1 MSTTTDHTRFPDTSL
16 NGGASLHEDHPP
28 TPPKGNGAGGSHRP
42 GRRWW
47 LLAGLVV
54 AGGATA
60 GIVWAS
66 DGGDDTAVDEPVA
79 IRTATAATVD
89 LVEFTDLDGTL
100 AYAETSTVTAAS
112 DGLVT
117 EIVAADDLLER
128 GAVAY
133 AIDGRPTVV
142 MYGDV
147 PLYRELT
154 RGLEGDDVLLLEQN
168 LAALGYHVAE
178 VDDGG
183 LPVDG
188 NVVVD
193 GVYDD
198 ATVAA
203 VERWQDGT
211 GVEPTGVVF
220 PTDVVVLAGPSAV
233 AEVAVDV
240 GDRLTPGAPVLTLNQ
255 VATVAA
261 GPATPDGGEIEV
273 FVTEG
278 QVIESGDVVYAVDG
292 APFTAVV
299 TDAVVDR
306 ELENGVDPGA
316 DVRAVE
322 EMLLALDYD
331 ADGTLVADA
340 VFDAATEIAIESWQ
354 RDLANTFDA
363 VDIDGRIDPADLV
376 VVEPGTA
383 VGALGIGDDETVVA
397 AGTLLWTTTTET
409 THRVV
414 TTSIPV
420 ADQDQVPV
428 GGEVIVELPDG
439 EQLTGV
445 VASVASTSTVDR
457 TDPNATPEFA
467 VEITLA
473 SVPDSVARFDELDV
487 VVKLV
492 DEMATGVTA
501 VPASALVAVGDGT
514 YAVEV
519 VDGATTQFVA
529 VLPGMFN
536 DGLVEVDGIDA
547 GTEVVVAS

>member
-16 NGGASLHEDHPP
+16 RDSASLHEDQPP
-28 TPPKGNGAGGSHRP
+28 TPPNRNGAGRSHRP
-42 GRRWW
+42 VRRRW

-60 GIVWAS
+60 GFVWAS
-66 DGGDDTAVDEPVA
+66 NGGDDTAVDEPVA

-89 LVEFTDLDGTL
+89 LVEFSDLDGTL

-154 RGLEGDDVLLLEQN
+154 PGAEGDDVLLLEQN

-178 VDDGG
+178 VDDAG

-188 NVVVD
+188 NLVVD

-198 ATVAA
+198 ATVSA
-203 VERWQDGT
+203 VERWQDDAGA
-211 GVEPTGVVF
+211 EPTGVVF
-220 PTDVVVLAGPSAV
+220 PTDVVVFAGPSEVTQVAV
-233 AEVAVDV
+233 AV
-240 GDRLTPGAPVLTLNQ
+240 GDRITPGTTVMTLNQ
-255 VATVAA
+255 AATVAA
-261 GPATPDGGEIEV
+261 GPATPAGGEIEV

-278 QVIESGDVVYAVDG
+278 EVIESGEVVYAVDG

-322 EMLLALDYD
+322 EMLLALGYA
-331 ADGTLVADA
+331 ADGNLVVDDM
-340 VFDAATEIAIESWQ
+340 FDTATETVIEDWQ

-363 VDIDGRIDPADLV
+363 VDVDGRIDPADLV
-376 VVEPGTA
+376 VVEPGTT
-383 VGALGIGDDETVVA
+383 VGSLGIGDGETVVA
-397 AGTLLWTTTTET
+397 TGTVLWTTTTET
-409 THRVV
+409 TDRIV

-420 ADQDQVPV
+420 ADQDQMPV
-428 GGEVIVELPDG
+428 GGDVIVELPDG

-445 VASVASTSTVDR
+445 VASVASTSTVDP

-473 SVPDSVARFDELDV
+473 SVPDSVESFDELDV

-519 VDGATTQFVA
+519 VDGAMTQFVA
-529 VLPGMFN
+529 VVPGMFN

>member
-1 MSTTTDHTRFPDTSL
+1 MSTTTDYTAHLDTSP
-16 NGGASLHEDHPP
+16 NGRVDHPAP
-28 TPPKGNGAGGSHRP
+28 SSNGADPSKRP
-42 GRRWW
+42 GRSRWM
-47 LLAGLVV
+47 LVGLGVAVV
-54 AGGATA
+54 GAAAA
-60 GIVWAS
+60 GIVVAS
-66 DGGDDTAVDEPVA
+66 NGGDDTAVDEPVA

-100 AYAETSTVTAAS
+100 TYAATSTVTAAS
-112 DGLVT
+112 GGLVT
-117 EIVAADDLLER
+117 EVAATGDLLER
-128 GAVAY
+128 GAVAF
-133 AIDGRPTVV
+133 AIDGRPTSV

-147 PLYRELT
+147 PFYRELT
-154 RGLEGDDVLLLEQN
+154 PGTEGDDVLLLEQN
-168 LAALGYHVAE
+168 LSALGYHVAE
-178 VDDGG
+178 LDDDG

-188 NVVVD
+188 DLVVD
-193 GVYDD
+193 GVYDG

-203 VERWQDGT
+203 VERWQDDL
-211 GVEPTGVVF
+211 GVEATGIVLPSDVVMLAG
-220 PTDVVVLAGPSAV
+220 PSEVTDVVV
-233 AEVAVDV
+233 DV
-240 GDRLTPGAPVLTLNQ
+240 GGRLTPGAPVMTLNQ
-255 VATVAA
+255 AATVTT
-261 GPATPDGGEIEV
+261 GPFTPAGGEIEV

-278 QVIESGDVVYAVDG
+278 EVIESGKVVYAVDG

-299 TDAVVDR
+299 TDAEFDR
-306 ELENGVDPGA
+306 QLENGIDPGA

-322 EMLLALDYD
+322 EMLLALGYD
-331 ADGTLVADA
+331 ADGTLVVDDM
-340 VFDAATEIAIESWQ
+340 FDAATETAIEDWQ

-376 VVEPGTA
+376 VVEPGTT
-383 VGALGIGDDETVVA
+383 VGALGIGDGDTVVA
-397 AGTLLWTTTTET
+397 TGTLLWTTTTET
-409 THRVV
+409 TDRVV
-414 TTSIPV
+414 TTAIPV
-420 ADQDQVPV
+420 ADQDQMPV
-428 GGEVIVELPDG
+428 GGDVIVELPDG

-445 VASVASTSTVDR
+445 VASVASTSTVDP

-473 SVPDSVARFDELDV
+473 SVPDSMESFDELDV

-529 VLPGMFN
+529 VVPGMFN

-547 GTEVVVAS
+547 GTEVVVPS

>member
-1 MSTTTDHTRFPDTSL
+1 MSTTTDYTALDTSP
-16 NGGASLHEDHPP
+16 NGRVDHPAP
-28 TPPKGNGAGGSHRP
+28 SSNRADPSKRP
-42 GRRWW
+42 AHRRW
-47 LLAGLVV
+47 LFAGLGVV
-54 AGGATA
+54 AVGAAAA
-60 GIVWAS
+60 GIVVAS
-66 DGGDDTAVDEPVA
+66 NGGDDTAVDEPVA
-79 IRTATAATVD
+79 IRTTTAATVD

-117 EIVAADDLLER
+117 EIVATDHLLDR

-133 AIDGRPTVV
+133 EIDGRPAVV

-154 RGLEGDDVLLLEQN
+154 PGAEGDDVLLLEQN
-168 LAALGYHVAE
+168 LAALDYHVAG
-178 VDDGG
+178 VDDDG

-188 NVVVD
+188 DLVVD
-193 GVYDD
+193 SVYDD

-203 VERWQDGT
+203 VERWQDDL

-220 PTDVVVLAGPSAV
+220 PNDVVVLAGPSEVTDVAV
-233 AEVAVDV
+233 AV
-240 GDRLTPGAPVLTLNQ
+240 GGRLTPGAPMMTLNQ
-255 VATVAA
+255 AATVTT
-261 GPATPDGGEIEV
+261 GPFTPAGGEIEV
-273 FVTEG
+273 FVTDGE
-278 QVIESGDVVYAVDG
+278 VIESGDVVYAVDG

-299 TDAVVDR
+299 TDASFDR
-306 ELENGVDPGA
+306 QLENGVDAGA

-322 EMLLALDYD
+322 EMLLALGYD
-331 ADGTLVADA
+331 ADGTLVVDDM
-340 VFDAATEIAIESWQ
+340 FDAATETAIEDWQ

-376 VVEPGTA
+376 VVEPGTT
-383 VGALGIGDDETVVA
+383 VGALGIGDGDTVVA
-397 AGTLLWTTTTET
+397 TGTLLWTTTTET
-409 THRVV
+409 TDRVV

-420 ADQDQVPV
+420 ADQEQMPV
-428 GGEVIVELPDG
+428 GGDVIVELPDG

-445 VASVASTSTVDR
+445 VASVASTSTVDP

-473 SVPDSVARFDELDV
+473 TVPDSVESFDELDV

-529 VLPGMFN
+529 VVPGMFS
-536 DGLVEVDGIDA
+536 DGLVEVDGIEA